1 MLTIRPGQLEAFRET
16 RDEGDVETIAARM
29 RVSLPHV
36 AYASTDEVLR
46 DGIRAAIR
54 RGRALG
60 MNTIEGCQAL
70 ARLLLEIGPDCE
82 ALLPELAAILR
93 DPRLPPDERPGAVL
107 SAAPAA
113 EWRRRLEAQ
122 RAES

>member
-1 MLTIRPGQLEAFRET
+1 MLTIRPEQLEALRET
-16 RDEGDVETIAARM
+16 GDAADAETIAARM

-36 AYASTDEVLR
+36 AYASTDEALLAAS
-46 DGIRAAIR
+46 RAAIR

-70 ARLLLEIGPDCE
+70 ARLLLEVGPDCE

-93 DPRLPPDERPGAVL
+93 DPRIPADARPDVVL
-107 SAAPAA
+107 SSAPAA

-122 RAES
+122 RARS